1 MSRQLK
7 FCGCKSCRAGRHRK
21 GGKSIV
27 KRAARHLR
35 RSAKAAV
42 AKGQEPTTKTSV
54 SYTD

>member
-35 RSAKAAV
+35 RSGKAAV
-42 AKGQEPTTKTSV
+42 AKGQEPPTKTSV